1 MEGVKYTG
9 ALSAAEQ
16 SRIMPPAERIARGP
30 VAVIEC
36 VQQIPCNPCEKAC
49 PFGAITVG
57 PDITQLPGLDL
68 EKCRGCGICLS
79 KCPGLAIFLVD
90 ASKSGTEALVTMP
103 HEYLPLPGVSDIVD
117 GVDRIGRF
125 VAKARVVKVDS
136 GVQRQGT
143 AIVTL
148 AVPKEFMHD
157 VRSFRITAPAEVFL
171 CRCCEVSETEVRQAV
186 REGARTVAA
195 VKTRT
200 RAGMGLCQGR
210 TCRRLIGRI
219 IAEETGQSPADI
231 LPPASRPPVR
241 TISLAALAGGDDNE

>member
-9 ALSAAEQ
+9 ALSAAEMRQ
-16 SRIMPPAERIARGP
+16 VLPSAERTGRGP

-49 PFGAITVG
+49 PFGAIEIG
-57 PDITQLPGLDL
+57 PDITQLPRLDL
-68 EKCRGCGICLS
+68 EKCRGCGVCLS

-90 ASKSGTEALVTMP
+90 ASRNATEALVMLP
-103 HEYLPLPGVSDIVD
+103 YEYLPLPAVDDVVD
-117 GVDRIGRF
+117 GLDRTGRY
-125 VAKARVVKVDS
+125 VAKARVVKVDT
-136 GVQRQGT
+136 GAQREGT

-148 AVPKEFMHD
+148 AVPKEMMHEI
-157 VRSFRITAPAEVFL
+157 RSLRIPLPGEVFL

-186 REGARTVAA
+186 REGARTVSA

-210 TCRRLIGRI
+210 TCRRLISRV
-219 IAEETGQSPADI
+219 IAEETGQPPADI
-231 LPPASRPPVR
+231 LPPTSRPPVR
-241 TISLAALAGGDDNE
+241 TVSLEALAGGEDDD

>member
-9 ALSAAEQ
+9 ALSDEEK
-16 SRIMPPAERIARGP
+16 SRVLPPSVRTAKGP

-36 VQQIPCNPCEKAC
+36 VQEIPCNPCEKAC
-49 PFGAITVG
+49 PFGAIEVG
-57 PDITQLPGLDL
+57 ADITQLPRLDL

-90 ASKSGTEALVTMP
+90 ASQSETEAIVMMP
-103 HEYLPLPGVSDIVD
+103 YEYLPLPQVGDIVD
-117 GVDRIGRF
+117 GVDRTGRF
-125 VAKARVVKVDS
+125 VVKARVVKVDT
-136 GVQRQGT
+136 GAQRQGT

-148 AVPKEFMHD
+148 AVSKEFMHE
-157 VRSFRITAPAEVFL
+157 VRSFRIMQPDEVFL

-186 REGARTVAA
+186 REGAKTVTA
-195 VKTRT
+195 VKIWT

-210 TCRRLIGRI
+210 TCRRLISRV

-231 LPPASRPPVR
+231 LPPTSRPPVR
-241 TISLAALAGGDDNE
+241 TISLDALAGGEDDE